1 MRKIMNTVNKGN
13 NMENKEWYII
23 DAEKAIL
30 GRLAS
35 KVASILKGKHKPS
48 YLPHID
54 NGDYIVVVNAK
65 NINVTGNKLE
75 GKIYYKHSGYVGNLK
90 SICLGDMLE
99 KDPSYVI
106 EHAVK
111 GMLPKNSLGRSMI
124 KKLKIYNDD
133 KHEHHAQKPKK
144 LGL

>member
-1 MRKIMNTVNKGN
+1 
-13 NMENKEWYII
+13 MENKEWYII

-75 GKIYYKHSGYVGNLK
+75 GKIYYKHSGYVGNLN
-90 SICLGDMLE
+90 SICLGDMLK
-99 KDPSYVI
+99 KDTSYVI
-106 EHAVK
+106 KNAVK

>member
-1 MRKIMNTVNKGN
+1 
-13 NMENKEWYII
+13 MENKEWYII

-90 SICLGDMLE
+90 SICLGDMLK
-99 KDPSYVI
+99 KDPSHVI
-106 EHAVK
+106 KNAVK
-111 GMLPKNSLGRSMI
+111 GMLPKNSLGRSMK

>member
-1 MRKIMNTVNKGN
+1 
-13 NMENKEWYII
+13 MENKEWYII

-35 KVASILKGKHKPS
+35 KVASMLKGKHKPS

-65 NINVTGNKLE
+65 NIKVTGNKLE

>member
-1 MRKIMNTVNKGN
+1 
-13 NMENKEWYII
+13 MENKEWYII

-48 YLPHID
+48 YLPHVD

-90 SICLGDMLE
+90 SICLGDMLK
-99 KDPSYVI
+99 KDPSHVI
-106 EHAVK
+106 KNAVK

-124 KKLKIYNDD
+124 KKLKIYKDD

-144 LGL
+144 LDL

>member
-90 SICLGDMLE
+90 SICLGDMLK
-99 KDPSYVI
+99 KDPSHVI
-106 EHAVK
+106 KNAVK

>member
-1 MRKIMNTVNKGN
+1 
-13 NMENKEWYII
+13 MENKEWYII

-90 SICLGDMLE
+90 SICLGDMLK
-99 KDPSYVI
+99 KDPSHVI
-106 EHAVK
+106 KNAVK

>member
-65 NINVTGNKLE
+65 NISVTGNKLE

-90 SICLGDMLE
+90 SICLGDMLK
-99 KDPSYVI
+99 KDPSHVI
-106 EHAVK
+106 KNAVK

>member
-1 MRKIMNTVNKGN
+1 
-13 NMENKEWYII
+13 MENKEWYII

>member
-1 MRKIMNTVNKGN
+1 
-13 NMENKEWYII
+13 MENKEWYII

-65 NINVTGNKLE
+65 NISVTGNKLE

-90 SICLGDMLE
+90 SICLGDMLK
-99 KDPSYVI
+99 KDPSHVI
-106 EHAVK
+106 KNAVK

>member
-1 MRKIMNTVNKGN
+1 
-13 NMENKEWYII
+13 MENKEWYII

-90 SICLGDMLE
+90 SICLGDMLK
-99 KDPSYVI
+99 KDPSHVI
-106 EHAVK
+106 KNAVK

-144 LGL
+144 LDL

>member
-1 MRKIMNTVNKGN
+1 
-13 NMENKEWYII
+13 MENKEWYII

-106 EHAVK
+106 KNAVK

>member
-75 GKIYYKHSGYVGNLK
+75 GKIYYKHSGYVGSMK
-90 SICLGDMLE
+90 STCLGDMLK

-106 EHAVK
+106 KNAVK

>member
-1 MRKIMNTVNKGN
+1 
-13 NMENKEWYII
+13 MENKEWYII

-106 EHAVK
+106 KNAVK

-124 KKLKIYNDD
+124 KKLKIYKDD

-144 LGL
+144 LDL

>member
-1 MRKIMNTVNKGN
+1 
-13 NMENKEWYII
+13 MENKEWYII

-75 GKIYYKHSGYVGNLK
+75 GKIYYKHSGYVGNMK
-90 SICLGDMLE
+90 STCLGDMLK

-106 EHAVK
+106 KNAVK
-111 GMLPKNSLGRSMI
+111 GMLPKGPLGREMA
-124 KKLKIYNDD
+124 KKMKVFAGS
-133 KHEHHAQKPKK
+133 EHNHAAQQPQ
-144 LGL
+144 LLDI

>member
-1 MRKIMNTVNKGN
+1 
-13 NMENKEWYII
+13 MENKEWYII

-75 GKIYYKHSGYVGNLK
+75 GKIYYKHSGYVGNMK
-90 SICLGDMLE
+90 SICLGDMLK
-99 KDPSYVI
+99 KDPSHVI
-106 EHAVK
+106 KNAVK

>member
-1 MRKIMNTVNKGN
+1 MRKIMNIVNKGN

-54 NGDYIVVVNAK
+54 YGDYIVVVNAK
-65 NINVTGNKLE
+65 NIND
-75 GKIYYKHSGYVGNLK
+75 IYLDLLSEY
-90 SICLGDMLE
+90 
-99 KDPSYVI
+99 
-106 EHAVK
+106 
-111 GMLPKNSLGRSMI
+111 SLLLIIS
-124 KKLKIYNDD
+124 L
-133 KHEHHAQKPKK
+133 
-144 LGL
+144 